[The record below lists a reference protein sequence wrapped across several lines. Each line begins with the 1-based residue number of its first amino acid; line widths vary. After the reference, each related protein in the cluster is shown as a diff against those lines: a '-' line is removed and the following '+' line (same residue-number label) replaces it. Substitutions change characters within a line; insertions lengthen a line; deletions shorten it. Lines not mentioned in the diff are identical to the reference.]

1 MTQQEKNPAQEAGA
15 NLSASSDKVAPHS
28 AGSSV
33 GGSGASSTNKLSGL
47 DVKVMPNHGA
57 NQAPH
62 HAPHIA
68 SNSTTN
74 SAPPNVA
81 HSAAHTP
88 THTPTQTPIQ
98 TSAHTAPASPV
109 NPAANAAAQSA
120 RSPAPNNIGFG
131 SGIREDLLHRDPLLD
146 CLVELTRIHGRPSTR
161 AALTAGLPLLPQGLT
176 PSLFARAAAHAG
188 FSAKVV
194 RRDLLKIDP
203 ALFPA
208 ILLLKNNEACLLQSW
223 SADGKTAQLLMPD
236 SGQGAINLTREELI
250 ERYTGVAIFSR
261 PHFRFDQRTPPLVEV
276 PQRHWFWGAIL
287 EQSPIFKDILA
298 AALLINLFALAMP
311 LFTMNVYD
319 RVVPNFAVQT
329 LWVFAGGIRLL
340 RGHFI
345 SLVSNRID
353 LKLSAL
359 IMERVLGMRMSQR
372 PASVGAFAS
381 NLRSFETVRDF
392 IASATVTALIDLP
405 FAILFLFALVW
416 IAWPIVLLPII
427 GIIIVV
433 IYSYMVQHKMRELS
447 ETTFRAAA
455 LRNST
460 LVESLTALETIKA
473 HGAESQ
479 MQAKWEKTTAFLA
492 KVNSELKLLSASSM
506 NGASLIQQLVNVAV
520 VVAGVYL
527 IQEKMMSMGGLIA
540 ATMLAGRAMA
550 PVAQV
555 VGLMLQFEGA
565 KNSLASLE
573 KIMATPTE
581 RSDET
586 AFVHRPE
593 IKGQIEFRNVHFS
606 YPGRTEEALRG
617 VSFKIT
623 PGERL
628 VIIGRIGS
636 GKSTLEKLILGLY
649 TPSKGSVLLDDVDL
663 RQLDPADLRRNLGYV
678 EQDSMLFYGTLRENI
693 TIRAPYADDSA
704 VVAAAELAGLTEFV
718 NSHPEGFDMLI
729 SERGESISGGQRQS
743 IAIARAALLDPPV
756 LLLDEPTSAMDYPS
770 EAQFKERIARY
781 GQHKT
786 MIIVTHRPSLMDLAT
801 RIIVV
806 DSGVIVADGPRDK
819 VMHALQTGQIG
830 RAKL

>member
-1 MTQQEKNPAQEAGA
+1 MSQDEIQGLPI
-15 NLSASSDKVAPHS
+15 PS
-28 AGSSV
+28 AGIKV
-33 GGSGASSTNKLSGL
+33 GVPS
-47 DVKVMPNHGA
+47 
-57 NQAPH
+57 
-62 HAPHIA
+62 I
-68 SNSTTN
+68 
-74 SAPPNVA
+74 
-81 HSAAHTP
+81 
-88 THTPTQTPIQ
+88 
-98 TSAHTAPASPV
+98 
-109 NPAANAAAQSA
+109 
-120 RSPAPNNIGFG
+120 
-131 SGIREDLLHRDPLLD
+131 GIREDLLHRDPLLD

-161 AALTAGLPLLPQGLT
+161 AALTAGLPLLPEGLT

-194 RRDLLKIDP
+194 KRELLKIDK
-203 ALFPA
+203 ALFPV
-208 ILLLKNNEACLLQSW
+208 ILLLHGNEACLLQGW
-223 SADGKTAQLLMPD
+223 NEDCTQAQLLLPD
-236 SGQGAINLTREELI
+236 SGQGAVTLSVDELRQ
-250 ERYTGVAIFSR
+250 RYTGIAIFSR
-261 PHFRFDQRTPPLVEV
+261 PHFRFDQRTPPLVQV
-276 PQRHWFWGAIL
+276 PQKHWFWGAVL
-287 EQSPIFKDILA
+287 EQKAIFKDILA
-298 AALLINLFALAMP
+298 AALLINFFAIAMP
-311 LFTMNVYD
+311 LYTMNVYD
-319 RVVPNFAVQT
+319 RVVPNFAVET
-329 LWVFAGGIRLL
+329 LWVFSGGITLVLILDYIIRLM

-345 SLVSNRID
+345 SLVSSRID

-359 IMERVLGMRMSQR
+359 IMERVLGMRMSER

-392 IASATVTALIDLP
+392 IASATVTAMIDLP
-405 FAILFLFALVW
+405 FAILFLLTLIW
-416 IAWPIVLLPII
+416 IAWPLVLLPII
-427 GIIIVV
+427 GIILVV
-433 IYSYMVQHKMRELS
+433 IYSYSVQHKMRELS
-447 ETTFRAAA
+447 ETTFRASA

-492 KVNSELKLLSASSM
+492 KVNSELKLLSASSI
-506 NGASLIQQLVNVAV
+506 NGASTIQQMVNVAV
-520 VVAGVYL
+520 VIAGVYL

-593 IKGQIEFRNVHFS
+593 IKGQIEFKNVHFN
-606 YPGRTEEALRG
+606 YPGRKEEALRG
-617 VSFKIT
+617 VSFKILS
-623 PGERL
+623 GEKV

-636 GKSTLEKLILGLY
+636 GKSTLQKLILGLY
-649 TPSKGSVLLDDVDL
+649 APTKGAVMLDDVDL

-693 TIRAPYADDSA
+693 TIRAPYADDRA
-704 VVAAAELAGLTEFV
+704 VLAAAELAGLKEFV
-718 NSHPEGFDMLI
+718 NSHPEGFDMVI
-729 SERGESISGGQRQS
+729 RERGESISGGQRQS

-770 EAQFKERIARY
+770 EAQFKERMAKY
-781 GQHKT
+781 GQQKT
-786 MIIVTHRPSLMDLAT
+786 MLIVTHRPSLMDLAT
-801 RIIVV
+801 RVIVI
-806 DSGVIVADGPRDK
+806 DSGVVVADGPRDK

-830 RAKL
+830 KAKV